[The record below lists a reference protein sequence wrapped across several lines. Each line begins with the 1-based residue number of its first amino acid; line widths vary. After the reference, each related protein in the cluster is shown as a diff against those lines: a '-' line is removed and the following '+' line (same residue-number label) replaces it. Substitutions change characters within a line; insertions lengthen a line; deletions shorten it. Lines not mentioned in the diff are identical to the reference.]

1 MKKIIAID
9 PDLHKSGFSQY
20 DVDTCKV
27 EEISSFDMFEIMSRI
42 ASLVFEGK
50 LEKVIIE
57 DANLIKGSWHGKTA
71 RENVGKNK
79 AVATI
84 FINFCQTRK
93 IPFGVLRPDGYSKTF
108 DDIKIFKETSK
119 WTKVTNKDA
128 RASFAMIY
136 RNYKVIAP

>member
-9 PDLHKSGFSQY
+9 PDLYKSGFSQY
-20 DVDTCKV
+20 DISTRKMD
-27 EEISSFDMFEIMSRI
+27 EISSFDMFEIMSRI
-42 ASLVFEGK
+42 AGLVFEGK

-57 DANLIKGSWHGKTA
+57 DANLIKGSWHGHTG

-79 AVATI
+79 GVATI
-84 FINFCQTRK
+84 LINFCQNRK
-93 IPFGVLRPDGYSKTF
+93 IPFEAIRPNGYSKTF
-108 DDIKIFKETSK
+108 DDVKIFKEVSK

-136 RNYKVIAP
+136 RHFPVVI

>member
-20 DVDTCKV
+20 DADTQMMD
-27 EEISSFDMFEIMSRI
+27 EISSFDMFEIMSRI
-42 ASLVFEGK
+42 SKLVLDGT

-57 DANLIKGSWHGKTA
+57 DSNLFKGSWHGKTG

-79 AVATI
+79 GVATI
-84 FINFCQTRK
+84 LINFCQTRK
-93 IPFGVLRPDGYSKTF
+93 IPFEAIKPNGYSKTF
-108 DDIKIFKETSK
+108 DNIQIFKSVSK
-119 WTKVTNKDA
+119 WTRQTNKDA

-136 RNYKVIAP
+136 AKYKVITI